1 MQQPFH
7 NIVLLTQTRFTCI
20 AFCRVGHD
28 GACDGAFLD
37 FPDETGVEDLGF
49 GAGCGLSA
57 LVSAGIEPVPAR
69 HENTP
74 RQQIA
79 DGDPQQVVTHP
90 GEAYCLGML
99 TQQGDG
105 EQGHVGHGML
115 EAAGDEGEQAPENH
129 DAFRSIVTRSC
140 RHP

>member
-1 MQQPFH
+1 MK
-7 NIVLLTQTRFTCI
+7 ISRLKLLNSAI
-20 AFCRVGHD
+20 DA
-28 GACDGAFLD
+28 
-37 FPDETGVEDLGF
+37 PGF
-49 GAGCGLSA
+49 GAGCELTARGSTE
-57 LVSAGIEPVPAR
+57 IEPVPAR

-129 DAFRSIVTRSC
+129 DAFRSVVARPC